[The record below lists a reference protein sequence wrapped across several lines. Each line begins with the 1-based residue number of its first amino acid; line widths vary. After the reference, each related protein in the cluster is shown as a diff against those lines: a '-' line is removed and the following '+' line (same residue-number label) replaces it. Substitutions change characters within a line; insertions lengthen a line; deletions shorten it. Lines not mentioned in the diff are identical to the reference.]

1 VELILESGGKEMKID
16 ENAQIVVYYEGLD
29 KKDKKASEIKKL
41 YLDLL
46 ENGITIY
53 DKKDDEK
60 NTSLRAM
67 IMLDK
72 KDKKAYMISVVSLN
86 KKTMNEILIYEIP
99 LNAIP
104 SQMLHIEKSFFEN
117 SNKKSQFNYSGIKTR
132 KEQFLEKHE
141 LNELDWHNLIKYE
154 EVKKTGK
161 MNMFEYLNF
170 MREFNVNGGKKL
182 ASWILT
188 DDNYGEFLE
197 VLNSDEQQV

>member
-29 KKDKKASEIKKL
+29 KKDKKASEIKKV

-46 ENGITIY
+46 ENGTTIY
-53 DKKDDEK
+53 DKKDDEE

-154 EVKKTGK
+154 DAKLHK
-161 MNMFEYLNF
+161 MNMFEYLNS
-170 MREFNVNGGKKL
+170 MQEFNINGGKRL
-182 ASWILT
+182 ARWILT
-188 DDNYGEFLE
+188 NNNYGEFLE